1 MLAGREDL
9 ADLEVAGHDALVV
22 QDVPALRVTSTFL
35 SLEGTDVDDLSLR
48 QGAENSASVVLV
60 QDRDADQIWNQLFEG
75 NIGSCTT
82 FGTLELEDLRC
93 TLSTT
98 SAESEGMKMSWDTVS
113 EPGIGPQA
121 PASPQVSSIP
131 RS

>member
-1 MLAGREDL
+1 MSMISAFGR
-9 ADLEVAGHDALVV
+9 ARRTVR
-22 QDVPALRVTSTFL
+22 PL
-35 SLEGTDVDDLSLR
+35 SSSRTAMRIRS
-48 QGAENSASVVLV
+48 
-60 QDRDADQIWNQLFEG
+60 WNQHFEG